1 MNCAEAADHPEENEI
16 NQMLDMAA
24 EKINTV
30 YELSFS
36 ISEYDAEM
44 LIDCWDDASNGDT
57 EAVYKLMMEMSKLVQ
72 VLRDVIEWDEDE
84 QPD

>member
-1 MNCAEAADHPEENEI
+1 MNCADESDHPEEDEI
-16 NQMLDMAA
+16 NEMLEIAA
-24 EKINTV
+24 DKINTV
-30 YELSFS
+30 YELSFR

-44 LIDCWDDASNGDT
+44 LLDCWDDASNGDT

-72 VLRDVIEWDEDE
+72 VLRDVLEYETDE